1 MKKLTLAAALLAL
14 AACASAP
21 TQTGGPRIDWRCDG
35 GAAFSLRYNAAG
47 AAEVFAAGR
56 TYTLPAAQSGSGAR
70 YSDGAV
76 EYWEHQGQA
85 TLNGAAGGPYANC
98 RRG

>member
-1 MKKLTLAAALLAL
+1 MHKLVLAAAALAL

-21 TQTGGPRIDWRCDG
+21 ASDRIDWRCDAG
-35 GAAFSLRYNAAG
+35 KAFSLRYNASG

-56 TYTLPAAQSGSGAR
+56 TYTLPQAASGSGAR

-76 EYWEHQGQA
+76 EYREHQGSA
-85 TLNGAAGGPYANC
+85 TLTGAFAGPYENC
-98 RRG
+98 RR